1 MGRIGP
7 NGFMVNLV
15 APIARGLQQPIVE
28 IYGRIRAITGSMIE
42 VSGVI
47 NRVAIGDRLHLY
59 AKNGVDFVMAEIIG
73 FRDNNALVMPYGPV
87 DGLGLGSRAVITSHS
102 AHIYP
107 TMEWIGRVINCFGE
121 PIDGKGELPRGEEK
135 ISIKQTPPPA
145 HSRRRVGG
153 KMDLGV
159 RALNSFTSCCYGQ
172 RLGIFAGSGVGKSVL
187 LSMIAKYSSAQ
198 IVVIGL
204 IGERGREVQDF
215 LQDDL
220 GEEGMKRAV
229 VCVSTS
235 DEPALQR
242 REAALTTI
250 AVAEFFRDQGLSVLL
265 LMDSVTRFAM
275 AQREIGLSVGEPPT
289 TKGYTPSC
297 FAELPKL
304 MERAGPGADNYK
316 GKKQGDITAFF
327 TVLVDGDD
335 HNEPIADA
343 VRGILDGHIVLDRAI
358 ANRGRFPA
366 VNILKS
372 LSRTMPGCNSEAEN
386 TIINTARRF
395 MATYDDMSEL
405 IRLGAY
411 RKGSNPD
418 VDRAIFLNDDFENFL
433 RQYKHDST
441 DLPSCYD
448 ALAKILDK
456 QDTS

>member
-1 MGRIGP
+1 MRHD
-7 NGFMVNLV
+7 FVT
-15 APIARGLQQPIVE
+15 PIIKELNKPIIE
-28 IYGRIRAITGSMIE
+28 IYGRIQAITGSMIE

-47 NRVAIGDRLHLY
+47 NRVAIGDRLNLIS
-59 AKNGVDFVMAEIIG
+59 KNGDNQVLAEIIG
-73 FRDNNALVMPYGPV
+73 FRDNNALVMPYGSV
-87 DGLGLGSRAVITSHS
+87 DGLGLGSKAIIAKNS

-107 TMEWIGRVINCFGE
+107 SMEWIGRVVNAFGE
-121 PIDGKGELPRGEEK
+121 PIDGKGELTTGELK
-135 ISIKQTPPPA
+135 IPIKQSPPPA

-153 KMDLGV
+153 KLDLGV
-159 RALNSFTSCCYGQ
+159 RALNAFTSCCYGQ

-187 LSMIAKYSSAQ
+187 LSMIAKYSSSQ

-215 LQDDL
+215 IQEDL

-229 VCVSTS
+229 VVVSTS

-242 REAALTTI
+242 REAALTTM
-250 AVAEFFRDQGLSVLL
+250 AVAEYFRDMGLSVML

-275 AQREIGLSVGEPPT
+275 AQREIGLAVGEPPT

-304 MERAGPGADNYK
+304 MERAGPGSDNYH
-316 GKKQGDITAFF
+316 GVQQGDITAFF

-343 VRGILDGHIVLDRAI
+343 VRGILDGHIVLDRNI

-386 TIINTARRF
+386 VIVNTARKY
-395 MATYDDMSEL
+395 MALYDDMSEL

-411 RKGSNPD
+411 RKGSNPE
-418 VDRAIFLNDDFENFL
+418 VDKAIFYNQDFEDFL
-433 RQYKHDST
+433 RQYKHDATSL
-441 DLPSCYD
+441 DVSYEL
-448 ALAKILDK
+448 LAKILDK
-456 QDTS
+456 QEGAA